1 MVRRKRR
8 FGLARETEIME
19 KAARR
24 KLNRF
29 TSSGLIVI
37 VVGVLVIFAGFALHT
52 GAYSLIIGI
61 GAITVLVGIIRAL
74 IGLINPSTPADLRYV
89 TGEPLPGDIIEE
101 NEEGGST
108 SDSKESVSLEELTYQ
123 QPLEE

>member
-24 KLNRF
+24 KLSRY

-37 VVGVLVIFAGFALHT
+37 VVGLLVIVAGFALHS
-52 GAYSLIIGI
+52 GAYSLEGLIIGI

-89 TGEPLPGDIIEE
+89 VGEPLPGEVVEDT
-101 NEEGGST
+101 EEGA
-108 SDSKESVSLEELTYQ
+108 SKESVSLEEITYQ
-123 QPLEE
+123 HPVEE